1 MSAEGLAASEEKMRA
16 AGVPDVAIATFAHYY
31 RQLESGESGLISESA
46 IEPVES
52 LPSADELPADV
63 DAAAL
68 DGTVVIKLNGGLGTS
83 MGMTRAKSLLEVKD
97 GLTFLDVI
105 VRQTVRLRQT
115 RAVRLPLVLMNSFY
129 TRDDS
134 LAALRAHPEIESD
147 IPPDFVQNKEPK
159 LLVDDLTPARWPPD
173 PELEWAPPGHGDLYT
188 ALVTSG
194 MLERLL
200 DRGYRHAF
208 VSNSDNLGAVLEPR
222 ILSWLA
228 REEIPFLM
236 EVADRTEAD
245 RKGGHLARRVED
257 GQLVLRESAQTAEE
271 DTDAFQDVSRHR
283 FFNTNTLWVDLRALA
298 RVLEERDNV
307 LGLPMI
313 VNRKTV
319 DPADSSTPPVYQLE
333 TAMGAAIS
341 VFPGARALRVSR
353 ERFAPVKTTDDLLA
367 LRSDCYV
374 LTEDC
379 HVVVSP
385 ERRLGPLFVD
395 LDPAHYKLLADF
407 DARFPAGPP
416 SLVECERLV
425 VRGDVRFGAGVVCRG
440 AVEVEGDGQV
450 DDGARLE
457 GRVSL
462 T

>member
-1 MSAEGLAASEEKMRA
+1 MSAEGLAASQEKMRA
-16 AGVPDVAIATFAHYY
+16 AGVPEASIATFAHYY
-31 RQLESGESGLISESA
+31 RQLEAGASGMIPESV

-52 LPSADELPADV
+52 VPSADELPAELDPG
-63 DAAAL
+63 AL
-68 DGTVVIKLNGGLGTS
+68 DATVVIKLNGGLGTS

-105 VRQTVRLRQT
+105 VRQALELR
-115 RAVRLPLVLMNSFY
+115 RRHGVRLPLVLMNSFY
-129 TRDDS
+129 TREDS
-134 LAALRAHPEIESD
+134 LAALRAHPEVEAD
-147 IPPDFVQNKEPK
+147 VPLDFVQNKEPK
-159 LLVDDLTPARWPPD
+159 LLVDDLSPVEWPAD
-173 PELEWAPPGHGDLYT
+173 PELGWAPPGHGDLYT
-188 ALVTSG
+188 ALVTSS
-194 MLERLL
+194 MLDTLL
-200 DRGYRHAF
+200 ERGYRWAF

-222 ILSWLA
+222 ILGWLA

-257 GQLVLRESAQTAEE
+257 GQLVLRESAQTLDE

-283 FFNTNTLWVDLRALA
+283 FFNTNNLWVDLRALA

-353 ERFAPVKTTDDLLA
+353 ERFAPVKTTNDLLA

-374 LTEDC
+374 LTDEC

-385 ERRLGPLFVD
+385 QRRLGPLFVD
-395 LDPAHYKLLADF
+395 LDPAHYKLVSDF
-407 DARFPAGPP
+407 EARFAAGPP
-416 SLVECERLV
+416 SLVECERLT

-440 AVEVEGDGQV
+440 AVEVEGGGQV
-450 DDGARLE
+450 EDGAVLE
-457 GRVSL
+457 GVVSL